1 MSLKYKLDNI
11 STEELLKLYEE
22 QPDAV
27 AREIYRIAGDFVR
40 KYATPANYELQD
52 LIQELALHAITV
64 LDKYDHTR
72 GRLTTYLFRVFKNR
86 STQLFRMATAQKRGA
101 GQKVE
106 SLESPICNGTKLI
119 DLIED
124 PGISS
129 MDRLLE
135 EEFLEDLKNIV
146 GPWTIEYL
154 QGINEK
160 DLAIKYGITYKAM
173 YIRIKR
179 EIAKARNK
187 LRDKWQ
193 N

>member
-1 MSLKYKLDNI
+1 MSFKYKLDNI
-11 STEELLKLYEE
+11 TTEELLKLYEE

-27 AREIYRIAGDFVR
+27 TSEIYRIAGDFVK
-40 KYATPANYELQD
+40 KYATPADYELQD
-52 LIQELALHAITV
+52 LIQELTLHAIKV
-64 LDKYDHTR
+64 LNKFDHTR
-72 GRLTTYLFRVFKNR
+72 GRFSTYLFRVFKNR
-86 STQLFRMATAQKRGA
+86 STQLFRMSNAQKRGA
-101 GQKVE
+101 GQKIE
-106 SLESPICNGTKLI
+106 RLENPICNGTKLI

-146 GPWTIEYL
+146 NPWTIEYL
-154 QGINEK
+154 KGASEK
-160 DLAIKYGITYKAM
+160 DLAVKYGITNKVM
-173 YIRIKR
+173 HMRIKR
-179 EIAKARNK
+179 EITKARNK